1 MTVLNFLGVAQDYLA
16 KRKLLLERI
25 KKALGSCKRREECVI
40 KVFKI
45 LSDFLEKDPTEN
57 VRVALS
63 VASSLPAE
71 YGASIIK
78 FIEAFNSNETL
89 PGLPG
94 QRDHG
99 PDDVSKML
107 TGNISCSDLDNVVY
121 MASESKDFVAIALTL
136 AVLERAS
143 ELRGCERDLARS
155 LIALVRRLYERG
167 NKDLVA
173 SILNKYSVRIY
184 VHKSGEEI
192 RGAKIAVGNDISV
205 DLTEIMSLIYS
216 DLSTIINSGNTR
228 SYS

>member
-1 MTVLNFLGVAQDYLA
+1 MMVLNFLSVAQDYLT
-16 KRKLLLERI
+16 KRKLLLDRI
-25 KKALGSCKRREECVI
+25 KRALGSCRRREECI
-40 KVFKI
+40 IRVFKI
-45 LSDFLEKDPTEN
+45 LSDFLEKDPEEN
-57 VRVALS
+57 AKVALS

-78 FIEAFNSNETL
+78 FVEAFNSNETL

-94 QRDHG
+94 LKDRS
-99 PDDVSKML
+99 PDDVSKMF
-107 TGNISCSDLDNVVY
+107 TGDISCSDLDNVVY
-121 MASESKDFVAIALTL
+121 MASESKDFIAIALTL

-143 ELRGCERDLARS
+143 ELRSCERDLARS

-167 NKDLVA
+167 NRDLVA

-192 RGAKIAVGNDISV
+192 RGAKIAIGNEISV

-216 DLSTIINSGNTR
+216 DLSTIINLGNMR
-228 SYS
+228 S